1 MSRGVSRLRIGARIG
16 LIAISGVLALLAA
29 SALVAARGGPN
40 QKQDEPIKLKSTL
53 VQVPVVV
60 SDRGGRYVTGLRQDD
75 FELYEEGVK
84 QQITLFAPIDTS
96 FSVALLLDSSGST
109 VDQLNEIKLAA
120 LAFIDNLSAADRVMV
135 LNFDDSVHIQC
146 EFTNDREQLREA
158 VEAVTPGEYTQV
170 YEAVYTAVWERL
182 KKVEGRKAAIVF
194 TDGIDTAS
202 SEVTQDDTLDAIVDT
217 EDVLVYPIRYSTRAD
232 VERKLADRD
241 RSRPASQSGSQ
252 PVLSA
257 QERSRSLDRTY
268 RAADEYL
275 EQMAEL
281 SGGVVERADTLGDVR
296 GAFTKIADELSRQYL
311 LGYYPSDESTG
322 GQERKINVRVSRP
335 GLVVRARPEYRSPQ

>member
-60 SDRGGRYVTGLRQDD
+60 SDRGGRYITGLGQDD

-109 VDQLNEIKLAA
+109 ADQLNEIKLAA

-158 VEAVTPGEYTQV
+158 VEAV
-170 YEAVYTAVWERL
+170 
-182 KKVEGRKAAIVF
+182 
-194 TDGIDTAS
+194 
-202 SEVTQDDTLDAIVDT
+202 
-217 EDVLVYPIRYSTRAD
+217 
-232 VERKLADRD
+232 
-241 RSRPASQSGSQ
+241 
-252 PVLSA
+252 
-257 QERSRSLDRTY
+257 
-268 RAADEYL
+268 
-275 EQMAEL
+275 
-281 SGGVVERADTLGDVR
+281 
-296 GAFTKIADELSRQYL
+296 
-311 LGYYPSDESTG
+311 
-322 GQERKINVRVSRP
+322 
-335 GLVVRARPEYRSPQ
+335 